1 MTYVFNKNSLKNVL
15 PISSVDYRNTPA
27 RGIINTI
34 PGSYAHYLFDNYTF
48 AEILDK
54 CIDYEIF
61 ANQCKNDKIAYFP
74 SSVLKSSGV
83 SLKK

>member
-34 PGSYAHYLFDNYTF
+34 PGSNHLPPT
-48 AEILDK
+48 
-54 CIDYEIF
+54 
-61 ANQCKNDKIAYFP
+61 
-74 SSVLKSSGV
+74 
-83 SLKK
+83 